1 MLSRRKSR
9 ILVFQSL
16 YSWEFNKQERE
27 TLLSFPWYEYSGSER
42 SANLTFSRF
51 LLNGIMTNISKI
63 DEIIT
68 QKLEHWDFDRLGKV
82 ELSILRLGVYELL
95 HNREIPRQVIINE
108 AIEIANMFASP
119 QTFRIINGVLDAV
132 EEEKC

>member
-16 YSWEFNKQERE
+16 YSWELNKQERE

-51 LLNGIMTNISKI
+51 LLNGIMKNVSKI